1 MSIEVTME
9 KGQSRRQ
16 SGRSFK
22 VTQEVVV
29 IAIWLILFV
38 VFSVVLPKFLTVG
51 NIIILLNNVSI
62 LGTLAVGMALIVVG
76 RGIDLTMV
84 ALMVTGIG
92 IAIWI
97 SNMGIDFTIT
107 VWFGAL
113 FVVSIGIFSGVMIA
127 FGEIP
132 SIFTTLAVAS
142 TVYGIGRILSPVYV
156 FYPEK
161 NVAWLQLIGSARPF
175 GIPLPILIFA
185 VVAIL
190 TNLFLKK
197 TRFGH
202 FVHGAGDNP
211 DAARTMGL
219 PTRPLIVAE
228 YVLSALI
235 AYIAGIIMLGLVGG
249 MNTQLYNSSLIY
261 DVILV
266 VVLGGI
272 SLSGGKGG
280 VRNVIVGMIFVGTL
294 INGMTILN
302 LSYSVQNLIKC
313 LILLVAMS
321 INAVLNPRDEQTS
334 QSGDI

>member
-1 MSIEVTME
+1 VAREVQFRE
-9 KGQSRRQ
+9 ALPRDQGA
-16 SGRSFK
+16 RSLK

-38 VFSVVLPKFLTVG
+38 VFSVILPKFLTAG

-62 LGTLAVGMALIVVG
+62 LGTLAVGMGLIVVG

-92 IAIWI
+92 IAIWT
-97 SNMGIDFTIT
+97 SNLGIDFTLT
-107 VWFGAL
+107 VWLGAL
-113 FVVSIGIFSGVMIA
+113 FVAAIGLFSGVMIA

-132 SIFTTLAVAS
+132 SIFTTLAIAS
-142 TVYGIGRILSPVYV
+142 SVYGLGRILSPVYV
-156 FYPEK
+156 SYLRK
-161 NVAWLQLIGSARPF
+161 DVAWLRVIGSARPF
-175 GIPLPILIFA
+175 GVPLPILIFA
-185 VVAIL
+185 AVAIL
-190 TNLFLKK
+190 MSLFLKK
-197 TRFGH
+197 TRFGR

-211 DAARTMGL
+211 NAARTMGL
-219 PTRPLIVAE
+219 PTRPLTVAE
-228 YVLSALI
+228 YILSALI

-249 MNTQLYNSSLIY
+249 MNTQLYNSSLVY

-272 SLSGGKGG
+272 GLSGGKGG
-280 VRNVIVGMIFVGTL
+280 VRNVIVGTIFVGTL

-313 LILLVAMS
+313 LILLAAMA